1 LCHEVKRKHW
11 ALNNSQ
17 QPAAVWWLCHE
28 VKRKALGT
36 QRGTTINL
44 QQVDGCAM
52 KLRGNTGH
60 SIILNNLQQF
70 GGCAMKLKGKH
81 WALSVAQPSTCNRL
95 VVVP

>member
-1 LCHEVKRKHW
+1 
-11 ALNNSQ
+11 
-17 QPAAVWWLCHE
+17 
-28 VKRKALGT
+28 
-36 QRGTTINL
+36 
-44 QQVDGCAM
+44 M